1 MLVRRKSLEV
11 KMKNRVLFS
20 ASTCHDIPKNAL
32 LYILSFREKYTMPS
46 RTLMVSA
53 LISSTATGGSRNAR
67 TEGEWRG
74 HGGRWGHS
82 WLLTNLHLQS

>member
-1 MLVRRKSLEV
+1 MLVRRKSIEV

-32 LYILSFREKYTMPS
+32 LYILSFREKYTMRS
-46 RTLMVSA
+46 RPLMVSA

-67 TEGEWRG
+67 TGGGNGGAMEVDEG
-74 HGGRWGHS
+74 
-82 WLLTNLHLQS
+82 TVDY